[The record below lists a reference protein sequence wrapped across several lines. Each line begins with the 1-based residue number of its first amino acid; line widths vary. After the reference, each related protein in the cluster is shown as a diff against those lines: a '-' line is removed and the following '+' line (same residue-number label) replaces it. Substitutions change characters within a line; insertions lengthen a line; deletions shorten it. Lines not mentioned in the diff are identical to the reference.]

1 MSVDNSTTAAAIEVL
16 DSVRD
21 FIGRE
26 QGLRLGGSAETE
38 SSSKQTLRPT
48 NPTNGKELGE
58 VASGSP
64 ADVNS
69 AVELGHRALRDSR
82 WGEASPGQ
90 RAQHLFDL
98 ADAVD
103 EHGEELAQLETLSM
117 GKPIAQSR
125 DDMAG
130 VAAVLR
136 YFGGWPTKLS
146 GTINPV
152 RNPLFGMT
160 QFEPLGVCAA
170 ITPWNF
176 PLAMVAHKVGPALAA
191 GNAVVIKPASVTP
204 YTALRLADLA
214 AEAGLPDGVLSVVPG
229 SGAEVGDSLVSHP
242 DIAKVSFTGS
252 SPVGHGV
259 LQGAARTMKKV
270 GVELGG
276 KSANIVF
283 ADADLEAAARVSSEA
298 MWENA
303 GQVCMSPSR
312 LLIQDEIY
320 DEFLDAFMSHTNS
333 LRVGDPLCPST
344 EMGPVAAK
352 SQYETVRDYIGI
364 GVSEGATAAESGS
377 LIGDVG
383 SGYFIRPTVFTD
395 VRNDM
400 RIAQEEIFGPVLS
413 VIRFRDE
420 EDAIRIANDT
430 AFDLSAGLWTSDIGR
445 GMRVSRA
452 LRGGTVWINT
462 FGKLDPALSFGG
474 YQLSGNSRELGPES
488 VRSYM
493 QVKSVILDQSI

>member
-1 MSVDNSTTAAAIEVL
+1 MSITSATAEVAIEVL
-16 DSVRD
+16 ESVD
-21 FIGRE
+21 AFVSRE
-26 QGLRLGGSAETE
+26 QGLRLGSSAEVQ
-38 SSSKQTLRPT
+38 SSTGRTLTPT
-48 NPTNGKELGE
+48 NPTDATVLGE
-58 VASGSP
+58 VASGSS
-64 ADVNS
+64 ADIDT
-69 AVELGHRALRDSR
+69 AVKLGQQALQGSR
-82 WGEASPGQ
+82 WGGASPNQ

-98 ADAVD
+98 ADAV
-103 EHGEELAQLETLSM
+103 EAHSEELAQLETLSM
-117 GKPIAQSR
+117 GKPITQSR
-125 DDMAG
+125 DDIVG
-130 VAAVLR
+130 VSAVLR

-152 RNPLFGMT
+152 RNPLFGMS
-160 QFEPLGVCAA
+160 QYEPLGVCAA

-176 PLAMVAHKVGPALAA
+176 PLAMVAHKVGPTLAA
-191 GNAVVIKPASVTP
+191 GNAVVIKPASATP

-214 AEAGLPDGVLSVVPG
+214 AEVGLPHGVLSVVPG
-229 SGAEVGDSLVSHP
+229 SGSEVGDSLVSHP

-259 LQGAARTMKKV
+259 LEGAARTMKKV

-283 ADADLEAAARVSSEA
+283 SDADIETAARVSSEA

-312 LLIQDEIY
+312 LLVQDEIY
-320 DEFLDAFMSHTNS
+320 DEFLSAFMAHTDR
-333 LRVGDPLCPST
+333 LRVGDPFSPST

-352 SQYETVRDYIGI
+352 SQYETVREYISI
-364 GVSEGATAAESGS
+364 GLTEGATASESGILTS
-377 LIGDVG
+377 EVG
-383 SGYFIRPTVFTD
+383 NGYFIRPTVLTD

-400 RIAQEEIFGPVLS
+400 RVAQEEIFGPVLS
-413 VIRFRDE
+413 VIRFHDE
-420 EDAIRIANDT
+420 DEAVRIANAT
-430 AFDLSAGLWTSDIGR
+430 AFDLSAGLWTSNIGR

-493 QVKSVILDQSI
+493 QVKSVILDQSV